1 MDRGVST
8 FFFYLWKF
16 SYGEHLCIWIMHKIM
31 FMLIF
36 LEGKSQTWVGR
47 LVSGNVNIFW
57 SYCQIVS
64 I

>member
-16 SYGEHLCIWIMHKIM
+16 SYGEHLCIWIMNKIM

-36 LEGKSQTWVGR
+36 LEGKSQT
-47 LVSGNVNIFW
+47 
-57 SYCQIVS
+57 
-64 I
+64 